1 MSLLATVSSDGKA
14 LWMVALGIG
23 LVVILVVIVLL
34 SMLRSLVDDIDVGVA
49 NLWTV
54 TKRLAINT
62 TGMYQLA
69 GTASILRALREE
81 ALRQEKL
88 LTDHRNGSLSSPRG
102 AYPER

>member
-1 MSLLATVSSDGKA
+1 MIIAATSADERT
-14 LWMVALGIG
+14 LWMIALGIG
-23 LVVILVVIVLL
+23 AVVLVVVVLL
-34 SMLRSLVDDIDVGVA
+34 LTLLWSLVREIDDGVT

-81 ALRQEKL
+81 ALRQDKL
-88 LTDHRNGSLSSPRG
+88 LSEPEPPR
-102 AYPER
+102 ERARL